1 MNIRKNTLYKGC
13 PHIGDLIISVFL
25 RFAVICLPL
34 TERAVLRA
42 IWLRYCITNHQI
54 YVTDGWMRYVHTDIV
69 YDEIVKMV
77 KIPRETI
84 ELWDDIVS
92 EVKIV
97 WS

>member
-1 MNIRKNTLYKGC
+1 MNIQKNPLYKGC
-13 PHIGDLIISVFL
+13 PHIRDLIISVFL
-25 RFAVICLPL
+25 RFAIGLPL
-34 TERAVLRA
+34 TVRAVVRA
-42 IWLRYCITNHQI
+42 IWLRYWITNHQI

-69 YDEIVKMV
+69 YDEIVKML